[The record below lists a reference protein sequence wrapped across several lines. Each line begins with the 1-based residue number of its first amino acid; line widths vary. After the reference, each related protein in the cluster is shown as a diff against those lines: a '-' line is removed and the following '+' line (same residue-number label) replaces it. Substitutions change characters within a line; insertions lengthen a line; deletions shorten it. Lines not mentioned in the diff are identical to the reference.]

1 MSKANRRFYRT
12 LFLGLVALGVLVWSA
27 IEQFGIAW
35 QQMVD
40 LLMGTLMVAGGVIVL
55 AALCVMIWI
64 GVRKWLRRG
73 DE

>member
-1 MSKANRRFYRT
+1 MRKANRRFYRT

-40 LLMGTLMVAGGVIVL
+40 LLMGTLMVAGGMIVL
-55 AALCVMIWI
+55 AALCVMISI
-64 GVRKWLRRG
+64 GVRKLLRRG

>member
-64 GVRKWLRRG
+64 GVRHLLRGG